1 MSRSALDRTAA
12 AKVAFRVRVR
22 SMTAIIGTRSR
33 GSAAAIGTVLL
44 AAVVAACGAAPGSP
58 APSTDASGS
67 AVPTTQP
74 SISPSASAAT
84 YRIGVSNTV
93 VDDGWRVQMMCSIK
107 AEARASGAVERL
119 TLADRETNA
128 EGQAA
133 DIRNLVA
140 TGVDAVVLHPA
151 GGDVVADAVA
161 EAVEA
166 GVVVVSVGRPID
178 VEGVYSIGTDQ
189 EAYGYLG
196 ATWLFEQ
203 LEGKGKVVIMRGI
216 EDDPIDTERNAG
228 VQRALAEFPDI
239 EVVFETQTDWDP
251 TTAVAQIN
259 AFLATD
265 KAYDGIWTSGT
276 DSVVVDAL
284 KTAEA
289 DLVPIV
295 GADRGSFVSQ
305 LLEED
310 GLVGAAV
317 TDTGAV
323 GGAGMALA
331 LQVLAGE
338 PPADAASLITPQV
351 WGNDTDVGRTVLTE
365 ANDPDIDLAWPLSIS
380 IPGRTTYSTEEL
392 LACVGPDQ

>member
-1 MSRSALDRTAA
+1 
-12 AKVAFRVRVR
+12 
-22 SMTAIIGTRSR
+22 MTVDSGTRSTR
-33 GSAAAIGTVLL
+33 AAFAMGAVIL
-44 AAVVAACGAAPGSP
+44 AVIVTACGGAPGSP
-58 APSTDASGS
+58 AQSADPPGS
-67 AVPTTQP
+67 ASPIT
-74 SISPSASAAT
+74 SSSASPSASPST
-84 YRIGVSNTV
+84 YRVGVSNTV
-93 VDDGWRVQMMCSIK
+93 IDDGWRVQMMCSVK
-107 AEARASGAVERL
+107 AEARVSGLVERL

-151 GGDVVADAVA
+151 DGSDAVADAVA
-161 EAVEA
+161 EAIEA
-166 GVVVVSVGRPID
+166 GVVVVSVGRPVG
-178 VEGVYSIGTDQ
+178 VEGVYAIGTDQ

-196 ATWLFEQ
+196 AKWLFEQ
-203 LEGKGKVVIMRGI
+203 LEGKGRVVIMRGI
-216 EDDPIDTERNAG
+216 ADDPIDNERDAG
-228 VQRALAEFPDI
+228 VKRALAEFPDI

-251 TTAVAQIN
+251 TTAVEQIN

-305 LLEED
+305 LLEEE

-331 LQVLAGE
+331 LEALGGQ
-338 PPADAASLITPQV
+338 PPADPAALVTPQV

-365 ANDPDIDLAWPLSIS
+365 ASDPDIDLEWPLSIS
-380 IPGRTTYSTEEL
+380 IPGRTSYSKDEL
-392 LACVGPDQ
+392 LACAGPDL

>member
-1 MSRSALDRTAA
+1 MTDRISPWMARPARRAGATALGLT
-12 AKVAFRVRVR
+12 
-22 SMTAIIGTRSR
+22 
-33 GSAAAIGTVLL
+33 L
-44 AAVVAACGAAPGSP
+44 AMIVVACGGAPGSP
-58 APSTDASGS
+58 TPSGD
-67 AVPTTQP
+67 PTTSASPATP
-74 SISPSASAAT
+74 SSASPAPSAST
-84 YRIGVSNTV
+84 FRIGVSNTV
-93 VDDGWRVQMMCSIK
+93 IDDGWRVQMMCSIK
-107 AEARASGAVERL
+107 AEARAAGAVERL

-151 GGDVVADAVA
+151 GTDVVADAVS
-161 EAVEA
+161 EAIEA
-166 GVVVVSVGRPID
+166 GVVVVSVGRPVD
-178 VEGVYSIGTDQ
+178 VEGVYSVGTDQ

-196 ATWLFEQ
+196 AKWLFER

-216 EDDPIDTERNAG
+216 ADDPIDIERDAG
-228 VQRALAEFPDI
+228 VKRALAEFPDI

-251 TTAVAQIN
+251 TTAVEQIN
-259 AFLATD
+259 AFLASEE
-265 KAYDGIWTSGT
+265 AYDGIWTSGT

-305 LLEED
+305 LLEEE

-331 LQVLAGE
+331 LQVLGGQ
-338 PPADAASLITPQV
+338 PPDEAAALITPQV

-365 ANDPDIDLAWPLSIS
+365 ANDPDIDLEWPLSIS
-380 IPGRTTYSTEEL
+380 IPGRTTYSKEEL

>member
-1 MSRSALDRTAA
+1 
-12 AKVAFRVRVR
+12 
-22 SMTAIIGTRSR
+22 
-33 GSAAAIGTVLL
+33 
-44 AAVVAACGAAPGSP
+44 
-58 APSTDASGS
+58 
-67 AVPTTQP
+67 
-74 SISPSASAAT
+74 
-84 YRIGVSNTV
+84 
-93 VDDGWRVQMMCSIK
+93 MMCAVK
-107 AEARASGAVERL
+107 PEARVSGLGERL

-151 GGDVVADAVA
+151 DGSDAVADAVA
-161 EAVEA
+161 EAIEA
-166 GVVVVSVGRPID
+166 GVVVVSVGRPVG
-178 VEGVYSIGTDQ
+178 VEGVYAIGTDQ
-189 EAYGYLG
+189 VAYGYLG
-196 ATWLFEQ
+196 AKWLFEQ
-203 LEGKGKVVIMRGI
+203 LEGKGRVVIMRGI
-216 EDDPIDTERNAG
+216 ADDPIDNERDAG
-228 VQRALAEFPDI
+228 VKRALAEFPDI

-251 TTAVAQIN
+251 TTAVEQIN

-305 LLEED
+305 LLEEE

-331 LQVLAGE
+331 LEALGGQ
-338 PPADAASLITPQV
+338 PPADPAALVTPQV

-365 ANDPDIDLAWPLSIS
+365 SSDPDIDLEWPLSIS
-380 IPGRTTYSTEEL
+380 IPGRTSYSKDEL
-392 LACVGPDQ
+392 LACAGPDL

>member
-1 MSRSALDRTAA
+1 MTVVDRMRSTRSALTVGTA
-12 AKVAFRVRVR
+12 
-22 SMTAIIGTRSR
+22 M
-33 GSAAAIGTVLL
+33 L
-44 AAVVAACGAAPGSP
+44 AVVAAACGGAPGSP
-58 APSTDASGS
+58 APSVDPSGS
-67 AVPTTQP
+67 APPATQ
-74 SISPSASAAT
+74 SSAARSPSAST

-93 VDDGWRVQMMCSIK
+93 IDDGWRVQMMCSIK
-107 AEARASGAVERL
+107 AEARASGLVERL

-151 GGDVVADAVA
+151 GTAVVADAVS
-161 EAVEA
+161 EAIEA
-166 GVVVVSVGRPID
+166 GVVVVSVGRPVD
-178 VEGVYSIGTDQ
+178 VEGVFSIGTDQ

-196 ATWLFEQ
+196 AKWLFEQ
-203 LEGKGKVVIMRGI
+203 LEGKGKVVLLRGI
-216 EDDPIDTERNAG
+216 ADHPIDAERDAG
-228 VQRALAEFPDI
+228 VRRALEEYPDI

-251 TTAVAQIN
+251 TTAVEQIN
-259 AFLATD
+259 AFLATE

-305 LLEED
+305 LLEEE

-331 LQVLAGE
+331 LQVLGGQ
-338 PPADAASLITPQV
+338 PPADAAALVTPQV

-365 ANDPDIDLAWPLSIS
+365 ASDPDIDLEWPLSIS
-380 IPGRTTYSTEEL
+380 IPGRTSYSKDEL

>member
-1 MSRSALDRTAA
+1 
-12 AKVAFRVRVR
+12 
-22 SMTAIIGTRSR
+22 MTVDSSTRSTR
-33 GSAAAIGTVLL
+33 STLAIATVMAAV
-44 AAVVAACGAAPGSP
+44 VVAACGGAPGSP
-58 APSTDASGS
+58 APSAPDPSGS
-67 AVPTTQP
+67 APPATQSSASP
-74 SISPSASAAT
+74 SPSADT

-93 VDDGWRVQMMCSIK
+93 IDDGWRVQMMCSIK
-107 AEARASGAVERL
+107 AEARASGLVERL
-119 TLADRETNA
+119 TLADRETDA

-151 GGDVVADAVA
+151 GTAAVTDAVS
-161 EAVEA
+161 EAIEA
-166 GVVVVSVGRPID
+166 GVVVVSVGRPVD
-178 VEGVYSIGTDQ
+178 VEGVYSLGTDQ

-216 EDDPIDTERNAG
+216 ADDPIDTERDAG
-228 VQRALAEFPDI
+228 VKRALADFPDI

-251 TTAVAQIN
+251 TTAVEQIN
-259 AFLATD
+259 AFLATE

-295 GADRGSFVSQ
+295 GADRGSFVAQ
-305 LLEED
+305 LLEEE

-331 LQVLAGE
+331 LQVLGGGA
-338 PPADAASLITPQV
+338 PDDAISLVTPQV
-351 WGNDTDVGRTVLTE
+351 WGNDTDAGRAVLTE
-365 ANDPDIDLAWPLSIS
+365 ASDPDIDLEWPLSIS
-380 IPGRTTYSTEEL
+380 IPGRTTYSKDEL